1 MPHSKVAFSIPAV
14 NDSATSLNNA
24 NQLTGGFSFNK
35 GNANVRFSISAQ
47 ERMID
52 TSDMYLTGQIV
63 YLDPSGN
70 PITDGTVAAPV
81 AAAAYNAGNGATLTR
96 PCNTNISNWSGIQ
109 NSIKRIFV
117 QSKKTSVEIAQH
129 NNYPMYVGT
138 RTGWQNSPDDFL
150 ISPLARYDALG
161 SHASDGNRH
170 QSVMC
175 DATATSSP
183 SYTNISNINDKH
195 YGRPFSFKL
204 DTALLNNPKH
214 LHLGQSYLGGLIVNL
229 ELNNDAG
236 YFYER
241 FRSQGANHPS
251 AQGSYYII
259 KNLRLQGRFIVPTPQ
274 DMASYQPQMM
284 LNDRINLVNDIVSSV
299 NSSKYTPNVS
309 MVKSFVNLFIEQDQE
324 NNIKKNQ
331 SNFRLPIGLRE
342 YTQNKNNVRA
352 PEDFVIEVSPN
363 LLTKSARNG
372 KAGPVSAQNYIQK
385 MGSQGDAEVRNRWQ
399 RAVLSGDIADKCS
412 ATLTLSDDSL
422 EEDYATGGD
431 ADNGAGNNCK
441 ADLMGIGLDYTHHF
455 GNTANFNNQDY
466 DLIIRSGVQSGDAVL
481 PASRNNAPEI
491 QETYV
496 KMVSVFNTQTLV
508 KTINM

>member
-1 MPHSKVAFSIPAV
+1 MPHSKVSFSVPAV
-14 NDSATSLNNA
+14 NDSATSINA
-24 NQLTGGFSFNK
+24 AGQLTGGFSFNK

-52 TSDMYLTGQIV
+52 TSDMFLTGQIV
-63 YLDPSGN
+63 YLDPTGN
-70 PITDGTVAAPV
+70 PIKDAAGV
-81 AAAAYNAGNGATLTR
+81 TAADYNLGNGANLTR
-96 PCNTNISNWSGIQ
+96 PTNTNISNWSGIQ

-138 RTGWQNSPDDFL
+138 RTGWTNSPDDYL
-150 ISPLARYDALG
+150 VSPLARYDALG
-161 SHASDGNRH
+161 SHASDANRH
-170 QSVMC
+170 QAVMC
-175 DATATSSP
+175 DATNNASGSF
-183 SYTNISNINDKH
+183 TNISNINDKH

-214 LHLGQSYLGGLIVNL
+214 LHLGQDYLGGLIINL

-236 YFYER
+236 FFYER
-241 FRSQGANHPS
+241 FRANGESFPQV
-251 AQGSYYII
+251 QGSYYII

-274 DMASYQPQMM
+274 DMAEYQPQMM

-309 MVKSFVNLFIEQDQE
+309 MVQSFVNLFIEQDQE

-331 SNFRLPIGLRE
+331 SNFRVPVGLRE
-342 YTQNKNNVRA
+342 YTQNKNNVRQ
-352 PEDFVIEVSPN
+352 PEDFVIQVNPN

-372 KAGPVSAQNYIQK
+372 KVGPVSAQNYIQK

-399 RAVLSGDIADKCS
+399 RAVLSGNIADKCS
-412 ATLTLSDDSL
+412 ATLTLTNKSL
-422 EEDYATGGD
+422 D
-431 ADNGAGNNCK
+431 ADYDNTVTANTGQGNNCD
-441 ADLMGIGLDYTHHF
+441 ADLMGIGLDYSHHF

-466 DLIIRSGVQSGDAVL
+466 DLIIRSGVQSGDNVL
-481 PASRNNAPEI
+481 PTSRNNAPEI

-508 KTINM
+508 KTINV